1 MENQLD
7 KFMLRECLSKLAWQ
21 ERKII
26 LLYYW
31 WGYRDAEIGN
41 MLGKSQQIINY
52 RRNQALKKI
61 KQVYLKDS
69 LPPEPSKN
77 IMDS

>member
-1 MENQLD
+1 MNYHDLENHL
-7 KFMLRECLSKLAWQ
+7 LNIVIEECLSKLAWQ

-31 WGYRDAEIGN
+31 CGYRDAEIGN

-61 KQVYLKDS
+61 KQTYLKGF
-69 LPPEPSKN
+69 LPPEQS
-77 IMDS
+77 